1 MWVVAC
7 LPLTMIFDKGT
18 VLHVMGLMGKGF
30 AVRFGRSIVVGSA
43 AVLLL
48 GLSPVHG
55 AQAENVA
62 AETVG
67 DYQLCGYGEEVGARA
82 GAIAEPALSP
92 RSSSNKPGKVRNL
105 DAPNDAITDSRA
117 KLVWKAPK
125 KSGASEIKKYQFRLK
140 VEGSKWGKWESKSA
154 QKLAVSKKEFAK
166 SYKQLTPNET
176 YVFEVRA
183 ENSNGK
189 GEKSQVTFRTYPDCD
204 PIAPRAG
211 TLLRHVGPYTYE
223 NNNNDGSLT
232 DWKNE
237 TGTFTTL
244 KTYGYVDGIPSTLTV
259 DTPAGDTCISIFDQ
273 FDDKPFAT
281 AGSGE
286 AISVEKPDG
295 SKPQHLTIIPWQSTG
310 GGCNINTDFV
320 NYDAST
326 VIAVFVSQSYW
337 SSPPANATVCKISA
351 SDAQEIDDMLRMGG
365 KTQWREGDCIIDQPR
380 QRIDGAGNQVFTGS
394 LYTMASDGKSNPLY
408 IELEDDVR
416 LKMPLNAMMSELPQ
430 GSEPCVIETAR
441 PIIVTGFGRIDTPIN
456 YYAGTKDKQPGD
468 FKVKTG
474 QLILNSSAGVEFPID
489 VSGITIA
496 NSPIRHDAAVKLNF
510 VDSCK
515 GGTRPYIGYRSGN
528 APVKIFDVKRV
539 VWNGASDAFEVG
551 QGAYVGHSWILS
563 ADDSIKISAPNQRFE
578 NMTVLQGNAGG
589 VVNIG
594 SYGYN
599 LGTAGSSVEGVYV
612 PRIVQGGP
620 TGDWISDPRNGEG
633 GGTGVIQTLTC
644 PQKNKRN
651 EDQKVTDV
659 TINNFTIA
667 ALGGDDIQNGVGVN
681 SYNRPFSLGIQD
693 MSFCSGDWSD
703 VTFGN
708 FQFTNMDFYG
718 NPRRKS
724 LMYVSLAY
732 ATNVNVNMLP
742 IRFCAGPDNSA
753 NCDPFPPPL
762 PSSSTDRPVTY
773 WPSGDPSGG
782 GYYVCGTYEDGEC
795 WTLDETQQ
803 YPQTGVNNVEF
814 TPGFPG
820 QVGYPYGP

>member
-1 MWVVAC
+1 M
-7 LPLTMIFDKGT
+7 
-18 VLHVMGLMGKGF
+18 
-30 AVRFGRSIVVGSA
+30 RFRRSIIVGSA
-43 AVLLL
+43 AVLVL

-55 AQAENVA
+55 AQAENA
-62 AETVG
+62 ASETAG

-82 GAIAEPALSP
+82 GAVAEPALSL
-92 RSSSNKPGKVRNL
+92 RSSRNRPGKVRNL

-125 KSGASEIKKYQFRLK
+125 ESGASETKKYQFRLK
-140 VEGSKWGKWESKSA
+140 VEGSKWGEWESKSS
-154 QKLAVSKKEFAK
+154 QKLAVSKNEFAK
-166 SYKQLTPNET
+166 SYKKLTPNKT

-183 ENSNGK
+183 ENSSGK

-211 TLLRHVGPYTYE
+211 TLAPRAGTLAPRAGTLLRHVGPYTYE
-223 NNNNDGSLT
+223 NNNVDE
-232 DWKNE
+232 WKNE
-237 TGTFTTL
+237 MGTFTTL
-244 KTYGYVDGIPSTLTV
+244 KTYGYVDGIPSKLTV
-259 DTPAGDTCISIFDQ
+259 DIPAGDTCVSVFDQ

-310 GGCNINTDFV
+310 GGCDIYTDFV
-320 NYDAST
+320 GYDPSM

-337 SSPPANATVCKISA
+337 SSPPSNATVCKISA
-351 SDAQEIDDMLRMGG
+351 SDAQEIDDMLRTYR
-365 KTQWREGDCIIDQPR
+365 KIQWREDDCIIDKPR
-380 QRIDGAGNQVFTGS
+380 QRFDSQGNQVFTGS

-408 IELEDDVR
+408 IELEDEVR
-416 LKMPLNAMMSELPQ
+416 LKMPLNAMMSKLPRN
-430 GSEPCVIETAR
+430 SDPCVIETAR
-441 PIIVTGFGRIDTPIN
+441 PIIVTGFGRIDSPID
-456 YYAGTKDKQPGD
+456 YSAGMKDQQPGD
-468 FKVKTG
+468 YKVLTG

-510 VDSCK
+510 VSSCE

-551 QGAYVGHSWILS
+551 QGSYVGHSWILS

-599 LGTAGSSVEGVYV
+599 LGTEGSSVEGVYV
-612 PRIVQGGP
+612 PRIVQGGEF
-620 TGDWISDPRNGEG
+620 GDDISDPRQGQG
-633 GGTGVIQTLTC
+633 GATAVIQTLTC
-644 PQKNKRN
+644 PLKNNRN

-681 SYNRPFSLGIQD
+681 SYNRPFALGIQD
-693 MSFCSGDWSD
+693 MSSFCSGPWSD

-762 PSSSTDRPVTY
+762 PSSSTDRPVTF
-773 WPSGDPSGG
+773 WPSGDPLGG

-820 QVGYPYGP
+820 QLGFPYGP

>member
-1 MWVVAC
+1 M
-7 LPLTMIFDKGT
+7 
-18 VLHVMGLMGKGF
+18 
-30 AVRFGRSIVVGSA
+30 RFRRSIIVGSA
-43 AVLLL
+43 AVLVL

-55 AQAENVA
+55 AQAENA
-62 AETVG
+62 ASETAG

-82 GAIAEPALSP
+82 GAVAEPALSL
-92 RSSSNKPGKVRNL
+92 RSSRNRPGKVRNL

-125 KSGASEIKKYQFRLK
+125 ESGASEIKKYQFRLK
-140 VEGSKWGKWESKSA
+140 VEGSKWGEWESKSS
-154 QKLAVSKKEFAK
+154 QKLAVSKNEFAK
-166 SYKQLTPNET
+166 SYKKLTPNKT

-183 ENSNGK
+183 ENSSGK

-204 PIAPRAG
+204 PIAPRARAG

-223 NNNNDGSLT
+223 NNNNNGSLT
-232 DWKNE
+232 DWKNKM
-237 TGTFTTL
+237 GTFTTL
-244 KTYGYVDGIPSTLTV
+244 KTYGYVDGIPSKLTV
-259 DTPAGDTCISIFDQ
+259 DIPAGDTCVSVFDQ

-310 GGCNINTDFV
+310 GGCDIFTDFV
-320 NYDAST
+320 GYDPSM

-337 SSPPANATVCKISA
+337 SSPPANATVCKISV
-351 SDAQEIDDMLRMGG
+351 SDAQEIDDMLPVDGIIGG
-365 KTQWREGDCIIDQPR
+365 KTQWRESDCIIDQPR
-380 QRIDGAGNQVFTGS
+380 QRIDSQGNQVFTGS

-416 LKMPLNAMMSELPQ
+416 LKMPLNAMMSELPPD
-430 GSEPCVIETAR
+430 SHPCVIETAR
-441 PIIVTGFGRIDTPIN
+441 PIIVTGFGRIDTPID
-456 YYAGTKDKQPGD
+456 YYAGTKDKQPGR
-468 FKVKTG
+468 FKVMTG

-496 NSPIRHDAAVKLNF
+496 NSPVRNDAAVKLNF
-510 VDSCK
+510 VSSCE

-551 QGAYVGHSWILS
+551 QGSYVGHSWILS

-599 LGTAGSSVEGVYV
+599 LGTEGSSVEGVYV
-612 PRIVQGGP
+612 PRIVQGGEF
-620 TGDWISDPRNGEG
+620 GDDIWDPRQGQG

-644 PQKNKRN
+644 PQKNMNN

-681 SYNRPFSLGIQD
+681 SYNRPFALGIQD

-762 PSSSTDRPVTY
+762 PSSSTDRPVTF

-803 YPQTGVNNVEF
+803 YPQTGVNNVDF
-814 TPGFPG
+814 TDGFPG
-820 QVGYPYGP
+820 QLGFPYGP